1 MTHDPM
7 CDWWT
12 EQCKI
17 DCSEY
22 GSYDPCPH
30 DSCLCDL
37 IAKVRDDE
45 RWATVEGAVFIAS
58 QYGADPELVQLLS
71 RMYEVPGDALV
82 RREAARELTQLA
94 QEMGLIP

>member
-37 IAKVRDDE
+37 IAKVRDDTLDKACNAVAAVE
-45 RWATVEGAVFIAS
+45 VGGEHFWSVGFRDGIATAVTVI
-58 QYGADPELVQLLS
+58 
-71 RMYEVPGDALV
+71 DAL
-82 RREAARELTQLA
+82 RGES
-94 QEMGLIP
+94 

>member
-45 RWATVEGAVFIAS
+45 REQMVECNH
-58 QYGADPELVQLLS
+58 
-71 RMYEVPGDALV
+71 
-82 RREAARELTQLA
+82 A
-94 QEMGLIP
+94 QTPDTWENEIPYCRTCNKNMSSEYEMGN